1 MKLHIAI
8 ITGILMSAFFF
19 MTVKF
24 YKRHDEN
31 NKLSINLKIALCY
44 MFFMTLLS
52 FALQS
57 VNIVWEEYICA
68 SLLISYMSI
77 SAYIDYRQMEIYT
90 SFNLLGLIIG
100 AMCLI
105 YTVSKMQIGYIDIY
119 SLGIWSLVLIISKIF
134 KAFGSGD
141 FEVLIVESI
150 YIIAMPSMGELKGE

>member
-57 VNIVWEEYICA
+57 VNLVREEYICA
-68 SLLISYMSI
+68 
-77 SAYIDYRQMEIYT
+77 
-90 SFNLLGLIIG
+90 
-100 AMCLI
+100 
-105 YTVSKMQIGYIDIY
+105 
-119 SLGIWSLVLIISKIF
+119 
-134 KAFGSGD
+134 
-141 FEVLIVESI
+141 
-150 YIIAMPSMGELKGE
+150 